1 MLRKRGA
8 VEVARTTPW
17 AGEVPVWRKLRLPNR
32 YAHWGMIFI
41 LPALIFFLAF
51 RLIPLGSAAWVS
63 LHEWNLIAPMKWVGV
78 ANYARAV
85 QDRDFLIAMGRSFL
99 YAGVVVSGTVVLG
112 LLAAVLL
119 DQRLR
124 FTAFYRAVYFSPA
137 LMSWVV
143 ISIVWLVMYAPTI
156 GPFANLAALLSVP
169 YTPPLTSAIG
179 ALPAIMIMGIWQA
192 LGFYMVVFLA
202 GLQAIPAFLYEAA
215 SIDGAGSIRSFWTIT
230 LPLLRPVTLFAIV
243 NATIEA
249 LQVFVQV
256 YIMTNGG
263 PAERTVVVVFFIY
276 RLGFYL
282 REMGYAAALGI
293 TLLAVVLV
301 ITLVYLRLI
310 RTEQYY

>member
-1 MLRKRGA
+1 MLRERGA

-17 AGEVPVWRKLRLPNR
+17 AGEVPVWRRLRLPNR